1 VPHFVRASLR
11 HDRWLETE
19 GRAPQDLPA
28 DAIADLRTT
37 DNVLSVFEVTA
48 AVSAERI
55 ATALAAAPGK
65 KEPDHTAYAVFDGA
79 AVDGLGISITKTSCN
94 TIDPAANSLH
104 YDLMIGTAGRLIEFA
119 AVIAAVPIVPITK
132 KRVGEL
138 LKAGFENGHLDHT
151 RNPALRDRVKA
162 QIPTR
167 SP

>member
-1 VPHFVRASLR
+1 MPHLVRASLR

-19 GRAPQDLPA
+19 GRAPRDLPA

-37 DNVLSVFEVTA
+37 GNALSVFEVTK

-65 KEPDHTAYAVFDGA
+65 KEPDHTAYAVFDSV
-79 AVDGLGISITKTSCN
+79 AVERLGISITRTPGD
-94 TIDPAANSLH
+94 TIDAAANLLH
-104 YDLMIGTAGRLIEFA
+104 YDLLIGTAGKLIEFA

-138 LKAGFENGHLDHT
+138 VKAGFESGHLDHT
-151 RNPALRDRVKA
+151 RNPPLRDRVKA

-167 SP
+167 PP